1 MHISINIV
9 SWNDRRYLPEVFAA
23 IRSQTHKDFS
33 VRILDNGNPDGEA
46 LQYIMQN
53 EPHWLAVRNT
63 RNTGFACG
71 QNQLARLAMERY
83 TGNPADHAILIASSE
98 MDWAP
103 TMLEE
108 LVKVLETHSEI
119 DAVQPK
125 IFRAFSERGDVESDA
140 VKSDILDSTGMVLHK
155 GWRTTDRGAGEMD
168 KGQFDD
174 VTDIFGPS
182 GALFLVRATALR
194 DVMINDE
201 VFDGDFFSFREDTDF
216 ALRFRRAGHK
226 TFFAKAAR
234 AHHYRGMFGSEYQSL
249 WQRFRQR
256 KMRRPSVAALAT
268 RNQLLMLAKDLTVGE
283 LFRSLPWILL
293 YDGSR
298 VLYGMIVEPETRR
311 ALLRIP
317 LMLPSMFKKRSAVKR
332 LSRVGM
338 NELRQYMVKK

>member
-63 RNTGFACG
+63 KNVGFACG

-83 TGNPADHAILIASSE
+83 TGDPASHAILIASSE
-98 MDWAP
+98 TDWNP

-108 LVKVLETHSEI
+108 LVKVLEEHAEI

-125 IFRAFSERGDVESDA
+125 IFRAYSERGDVESDA
-140 VKSDILDSTGMVLHK
+140 VKSDILDSTGMIVRK
-155 GWRTTDRGAGEMD
+155 GWRTADRGAGEMD
-168 KGQFDD
+168 MGQFDEKA
-174 VTDIFGPS
+174 DIVGPA
-182 GALFLVRATALR
+182 GTLFLVRAIALR
-194 DVMINDE
+194 DVMIEDE
-201 VFDGDFFSFREDTDF
+201 VFDGEFFSYREDADF

-226 TFFAKAAR
+226 TYFAPAAR
-234 AHHYRGMFGSEYQSL
+234 AHHYRGMFGTEQQSL
-249 WQRFRQR
+249 IQRFRNR

-268 RNQLLMLAKDLTVGE
+268 RNQLWTLFKNLTVGE
-283 LFRSLPWILL
+283 WFRSAPWIFL

-298 VLYGMIVEPETRR
+298 VAYGVLAEPETRR
-311 ALLRIP
+311 ALLRMPLALP
-317 LMLPSMFKKRSAVKR
+317 LMFRKRGAVKAIA
-332 LSRVGM
+332 RVSIQ
-338 NELRQYMVKK
+338 ELRRYIS

>member
-1 MHISINIV
+1 
-9 SWNDRRYLPEVFAA
+9 
-23 IRSQTHKDFS
+23 
-33 VRILDNGNPDGEA
+33 
-46 LQYIMQN
+46 MQN

-63 RNTGFACG
+63 RNMGFACG

-83 TGNPADHAILIASSE
+83 TGDPEEHAILIASSE

-108 LVKVLETHSEI
+108 LVKVLEEHPDV

-168 KGQFDD
+168 TGQYDD
-174 VTDIFGPS
+174 NVDIFGPS
-182 GALFLVRATALR
+182 GTVFLVRATALR
-194 DVMINDE
+194 DVMIGDE
-201 VFDGDFFSFREDTDF
+201 VFDSDFFSYREDADF

-226 TFFAKAAR
+226 TFFAPLAR
-234 AHHYRGMFGSEYQSL
+234 AHHYRGMFGAEHQSL
-249 WQRFRQR
+249 WQRFRTR

-268 RNQLLMLAKDLTVGE
+268 RNQLLVLFKDLTVAE
-283 LFRSLPWILL
+283 LLRSFPWILF
-293 YDGSR
+293 YDGGR

-311 ALLRIP
+311 ALLRMP
-317 LMLPSMFKKRSAVKR
+317 LLLPVMFRKRQTVKS
-332 LSRVGM
+332 LSRVSM
-338 NELRQYMVKK
+338 RELRQYMV